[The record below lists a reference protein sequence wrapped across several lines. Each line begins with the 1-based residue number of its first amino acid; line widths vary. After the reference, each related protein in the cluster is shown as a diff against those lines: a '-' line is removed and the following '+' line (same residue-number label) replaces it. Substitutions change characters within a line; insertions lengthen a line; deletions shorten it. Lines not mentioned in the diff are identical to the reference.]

1 MQPKPKS
8 IDIAHKKRFLQ
19 LYFQISYESCSKPGL
34 SIEDVNIP
42 EKENFMNGQKYA
54 VILSAASQEG
64 ISLHYT
70 RPLVSA
76 LENVLFQT
84 KLAEKRRF
92 RVGCCKSSGE
102 YAFS

>member
-1 MQPKPKS
+1 MDM
-8 IDIAHKKRFLQ
+8 I
-19 LYFQISYESCSKPGL
+19 YWISYESCSKPGL

-54 VILSAASQEG
+54 VILSTACQEG

-76 LENVLFQT
+76 IENVLFQT
-84 KLAEKRRF
+84 KLAKKRRF